1 MEKRGRGRP
10 SKISPEGLSML
21 KRLFGDSETSART
34 VRDKEYLMKA
44 MTAGQHELN
53 LIDKDYNEI
62 RTQLNKRWPFSFPPY
77 GKRVHNSLLVEI
89 GRWED
94 HKSIISLLDALERQ
108 PEGAKIKDAIQMLR
122 GIRIHEID
130 GSREE

>member
-10 SKISPEGLSML
+10 SKISPEGLSLL
-21 KRLFGDSETSART
+21 KTLFGDGETSART
-34 VRDKEYLMKA
+34 IRDKEYLMKT
-44 MTAGQHELN
+44 MTAGQRELKLLDMN
-53 LIDKDYNEI
+53 YNE
-62 RTQLNKRWPFSFPPY
+62 RVTQLNKRWPFSFPPV
-77 GKRVHNSLLVEI
+77 GKRMHNSLLVEI